1 MLIELEQ
8 SFIKKFVEKDKQER
22 YLAFLEK
29 PKARSKFTNE
39 LHYFKNLNW
48 KLFREISGNESEVSA
63 ILAKVKGNK
72 NISNCYA
79 ISYRPEFDGKVF
91 SIDEAISGVV
101 GTEDIILIFG
111 NAEIVYYEGEA
122 PNNRYITI

>member
-29 PKARSKFTNE
+29 PKARSKFINE
-39 LHYFKNLNW
+39 LHYFNNLNW
-48 KLFREISGNESEVSA
+48 ELFREISGNESEVSA

-72 NISNCYA
+72 NILNCYV

-91 SIDEAISGVV
+91 SIDEAISGVI

-111 NAEIVYYEGEA
+111 HAEIVYYEGEA

>member
-29 PKARSKFTNE
+29 PKARSNFTNE

-72 NISNCYA
+72 NILNCN
-79 ISYRPEFDGKVF
+79 SY
-91 SIDEAISGVV
+91 
-101 GTEDIILIFG
+101 
-111 NAEIVYYEGEA
+111 
-122 PNNRYITI
+122 